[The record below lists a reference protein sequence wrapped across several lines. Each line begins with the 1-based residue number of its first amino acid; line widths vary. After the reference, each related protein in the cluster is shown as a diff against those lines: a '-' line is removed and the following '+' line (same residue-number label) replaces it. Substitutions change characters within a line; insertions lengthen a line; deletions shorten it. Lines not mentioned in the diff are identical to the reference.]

1 MARDPRVDKLQR
13 LRTERVTR
21 ASGGYYGTRATAY
34 GNVRSGPRQRDTG
47 RTLLSLVLFVV
58 IMAVAI
64 YLASQYITHGYRTP
78 VASNQQQETVTVT
91 IPQGESASQLA
102 TLLQDKGIVG
112 NSTVFYAYIRYLSGT
127 SWTAGPHTLRTGMS
141 FDEIARA
148 IAAPV
153 VTDQVTVTIYPGWRA
168 EQVAQALADAHVAT
182 YADVMNEVQKGK
194 SSFPTYAFLSNQ
206 PVGATLEGYLLPDT
220 YNFVPNQGA
229 HSALSTV
236 LNNFAAKVSPQV
248 QEQGKKTYGSF
259 FKAIKMAS
267 IVQREAG
274 TNADVGLIASVYLNR
289 LNDHSNQ
296 FPTLGADPTVQY
308 ALGHKGD
315 WWPNVDH
322 LNLKSVNSPFSTYQ
336 NPGLPPLPISEPTV
350 ATIEATVNPP
360 ATRYFWF
367 WHQPGSHGKS
377 IFCTA
382 QQGSQCA
389 GTPQ

>member
-34 GNVRSGPRQRDTG
+34 GNVRSGPRQRDMG

-64 YLASQYITHGYRTP
+64 YLASQYIMNGYRTP
-78 VASNQQQETVTVT
+78 VASNQQQQTVTVT

-102 TLLQDKGIVG
+102 TQLQDKGIV
-112 NSTVFYAYIRYLSGT
+112 NSSLIFNLYLRFSGAN
-127 SWTAGPHTLRTGMS
+127 WTAGPHTLHTGMS
-141 FDEIARA
+141 TDQVAQA

-153 VTDQVTVTIYPGWRA
+153 VTVTNQVTVTIYPGWRA
-168 EQVAQALADAHVAT
+168 EQVAQALADVHVAT
-182 YADVMNEVQKGK
+182 YASVMNAVQKGNF
-194 SSFPTYAFLSNQ
+194 SQYSFLSGR
-206 PVGATLEGYLLPDT
+206 PLGATLEGYLYPDT
-220 YNFVPNQGA
+220 YNFIPNEGA
-229 HSALSTV
+229 RSAIDRL

-248 QEQGKKTYGSF
+248 QEQGKQTYGSF
-259 FKAIKMAS
+259 FKAMKMAS

-274 TNADVGLIASVYLNR
+274 TNGDVGLIASVYLNR
-289 LNDHSNQ
+289 LNGHSNQ

-308 ALGHKGD
+308 ALGHEGD

-322 LNLKSVNSPFSTYQ
+322 MNLKNVNSPFNTYQ
-336 NPGLPPLPISEPTV
+336 HPGLPPLPISEPTV

-360 ATRYFWF
+360 TTQYFWF
-367 WHQPGSHGKS
+367 WHKLGSHSKS

>member
-34 GNVRSGPRQRDTG
+34 GNVRSGPRQRDMG

-58 IMAVAI
+58 VMAVAL

-78 VASNQQQETVTVT
+78 VASNQQQQTVTVT
-91 IPQGESASQLA
+91 IPPGESASQLA
-102 TLLQDKGIVG
+102 TLLQNKGIVG
-112 NSTVFYAYIRYLSGT
+112 NSTVFDVYLRWTGAK
-127 SWTAGPHTLRTGMS
+127 WTAGAHRLHTGMS
-141 FDEIARA
+141 IDEAAQA

-153 VTDQVTVTIYPGWRA
+153 VTDQVTVTILPGWRA
-168 EQVAQALADAHVAT
+168 EQVAQALADVNVAS
-182 YADVMNEVQKGK
+182 YADVMSEVQKGRNA
-194 SSFPTYAFLSNQ
+194 FPTYAFLNDQ
-206 PVGATLEGYLLPDT
+206 PAGATLEGYLLPDT

-229 HSALSTV
+229 HSALSTL

-289 LNDHSNQ
+289 LNDHGNQ
-296 FPTLGADPTVQY
+296 LFPTLGADPTVQY

-322 LNLKSVNSPFSTYQ
+322 MNLKSVVSAFNTYR

-350 ATIEATVNPP
+350 ATIAATVNPP
-360 ATRYFWF
+360 TTQYFWF

-377 IFCTA
+377 IFCTT

>member
-34 GNVRSGPRQRDTG
+34 GNVRSVRQRDTG

-58 IMAVAI
+58 IMAVAL

-78 VASNQQQETVTVT
+78 VASNQREQTVTVT

-102 TLLQDKGIVG
+102 TQLQDKGIVG
-112 NSTVFYAYIRYLSGT
+112 SSFTFNLYLRFNGAR
-127 SWTAGPHTLRTGMS
+127 WIAGPHTLRTGMS

-248 QEQGKKTYGSF
+248 QEQGKKTYGTF

-289 LNDHSNQ
+289 LNDHSDQLFTKLN
-296 FPTLGADPTVQY
+296 ADPTVQY

-315 WWPNVDH
+315 WWPNIDKMD
-322 LNLKSVNSPFSTYQ
+322 LNSVNNPFNTYQ
-336 NPGLPPLPISEPTV
+336 HPGLPPLPISEATA

-360 ATRYFWF
+360 TTQYFYF
-367 WHQPGSHGKS
+367 HHKPGSHGKS

-382 QQGSQCA
+382 AQGTQCA

>member
-34 GNVRSGPRQRDTG
+34 GNVRSGPRQRDMG

-64 YLASQYITHGYRTP
+64 YLASQYIMNGYRTP
-78 VASNQQQETVTVT
+78 VASNQQQQTVTVT

-102 TLLQDKGIVG
+102 TQLQDKGIV
-112 NSTVFYAYIRYLSGT
+112 NSSLIFNLYLRFSGAN
-127 SWTAGPHTLRTGMS
+127 WTAGPHTLHTGMS
-141 FDEIARA
+141 TDQVAQA

-153 VTDQVTVTIYPGWRA
+153 VTVTNQVTVTIYPGWRA
-168 EQVAQALADAHVAT
+168 EQVAQALADVHVAT
-182 YADVMNEVQKGK
+182 YASVMNAVQKGNF
-194 SSFPTYAFLSNQ
+194 SQYSFLSGR
-206 PVGATLEGYLLPDT
+206 PLGATLEGYLYPDT
-220 YNFVPNQGA
+220 YNFIPNEGA
-229 HSALSTV
+229 RSAIDRL

-248 QEQGKKTYGSF
+248 QEQGKQTYGSF
-259 FKAIKMAS
+259 FKAMKMAS

-274 TNADVGLIASVYLNR
+274 TNGDVGLIASVYLNR
-289 LNDHSNQ
+289 LNGHSNQ

-308 ALGHKGD
+308 ALGHEGD

-322 LNLKSVNSPFSTYQ
+322 MNLKNVNSPFNTYQ
-336 NPGLPPLPISEPTV
+336 HPGLPPLPISEPTV

-360 ATRYFWF
+360 TTQYFWF
-367 WHQPGSHGKS
+367 WHKLGSHSKS

-382 QQGSQCA
+382 QQDSQCA